1 MIAGGFRRLRE
12 AGVLGMN
19 RRNAEYIMEHNARS
33 AYPIVDDKV
42 LTKRLAR
49 RFGIPTPELYAVV
62 ENHGSIARLPGL
74 LEGLREFVVKPARG
88 AGGSGII
95 LIRDRT
101 ERGFITQSGKVLTMD
116 DFAYHLATILS
127 GIHSLGG
134 TEDRAVVEALI
145 HPDPVF
151 AGVTAGEG
159 VPDQRIIVY
168 RGVPVMAMVRL
179 PTEASDGKANLHR
192 GAIGAGIDIGA
203 GVTLSA
209 VHRSRIVVR
218 HPDTGNPVA
227 GIRVPRWEEML
238 LMAAKATEM
247 TGLGY
252 LGADFVLDREA
263 GPVLLELNA
272 RPGLAIQIANRA
284 GLRGRLEEI
293 DRAPAAVFT
302 TAASRVVWAGQRFGR
317 GAEPP
322 AGASPG
328 DAPGAPASR
337 GGDAPRGAAAGPAA
351 GEMGGA
357 EGTDGR

>member
-1 MIAGGFRRLRE
+1 MIGRGVRRLRE

-19 RRNAEYIMEHNARS
+19 RRNAEYIMGHNPRS

-49 RFGIPTPELYAVV
+49 RFGIPTPALYAVV
-62 ENHGSIARLPGL
+62 ENHGSIAGLAGL
-74 LEGLREFVVKPARG
+74 LGGLREFVVKPARG
-88 AGGSGII
+88 AGGSGIV

-101 ERGFITQSGKVLTMD
+101 EQGFVTQSGRVLTPD
-116 DFAYHLATILS
+116 DFAYHLATLLS
-127 GIHSLGG
+127 GVHSLGG
-134 TEDRAVVEALI
+134 TEDRAIVEALV

-151 AGVTAGEG
+151 AGVTVREG
-159 VPDQRIIVY
+159 VPDIRIIVY
-168 RGVPVMAMVRL
+168 RGFPVMAMVRL

-209 VHRSRIVVR
+209 VHRSRIVAQ

-227 GIRVPRWEEML
+227 GIRVPSWEEML
-238 LMAAKATEM
+238 LLAARATEM

-284 GLRGRLEEI
+284 GLRGRLEET
-293 DRAPAAVFT
+293 DRAPAALFA
-302 TAASRVVWAGQRFGR
+302 TAASRVAWARQRFGR
-317 GAEPP
+317 VAEQP
-322 AGASPG
+322 AGS
-328 DAPGAPASR
+328 S
-337 GGDAPRGAAAGPAA
+337 PRG
-351 GEMGGA
+351 
-357 EGTDGR
+357 